1 MQTPIFMERR
11 ISLVNPRL
19 GVKQRQLSVWIN
31 MSDQSAQERP
41 KSAQPG
47 DVRAR
52 TPNSKTSNS
61 SPMRTEFASTFDVQ
75 RAQSATPT
83 YPSSSGT
90 HSRFDS
96 TGDYTQDSPD
106 DPIYLA
112 AVKVIQTVRVASQQL
127 VEAPPDQYG
136 ILAKS
141 IGAAVKDLFTSVESS
156 FVSGPNEQEIFL
168 AERQLNASMYH
179 LISTI
184 KDANLATNRGLLLEE
199 FRRHLMT
206 LAYVVANDAHVLYTA
221 AHEYRS
227 RIPTNSR
234 T

>member
-1 MQTPIFMERR
+1 
-11 ISLVNPRL
+11 
-19 GVKQRQLSVWIN
+19 
-31 MSDQSAQERP
+31 MSDHSAPERP

-47 DVRAR
+47 DDRSR

-75 RAQSATPT
+75 RAQSATLT
-83 YPSSSGT
+83 YPSSSET

-96 TGDYTQDSPD
+96 TEFPD

-141 IGAAVKDLFTSVESS
+141 IGAAVKDLFASVESS
-156 FVSGPNEQEIFL
+156 FVSGPNEQEL
-168 AERQLNASMYH
+168 
-179 LISTI
+179 
-184 KDANLATNRGLLLEE
+184 
-199 FRRHLMT
+199 
-206 LAYVVANDAHVLYTA
+206 
-221 AHEYRS
+221 
-227 RIPTNSR
+227 
-234 T
+234 